1 MTENTRDTFQVD
13 LRGLVDLLSHH
24 LYSSPKVYVR
34 ELLQNGIDAV
44 TQRGAKD
51 DRPAIRLIG
60 SDRSAD
66 GRMHCFDSGIGLDAD
81 DVRTFLATIGRS
93 SKRDEL
99 GFARTD
105 MLGQFGIGLLSAFLV
120 TDEIEVLSRKGDGPI
135 VRWRGRGDGSYVID
149 EYAADG
155 AALRDADRSEF
166 ILSSEPTESVRVP
179 KGRQAP
185 QGTDTSDP
193 RHDWLA
199 EGPGTCVS
207 LTPRRGAEDWLTVE
221 RVSALAQQFGRFLPH
236 RVESVAALRD
246 VDRLRRSTPQGT
258 DTDSDALR
266 RSTPQGTD
274 TDSDA
279 LRRSAPQGT
288 EPETLQIA
296 PLTPPWLIED
306 PVRRRDAVQQLGHTE
321 LGVPPFASVP
331 VHVPA
336 AGLSGV
342 ALILGNPTHTGRRPG
357 SRVYLKGM
365 LLGDEMTGLLPEWA
379 FFVRLVVDTTTLR
392 PTASR
397 EALYDDDL
405 LADTRAALGEQLR
418 RWLGRLAASEPARMN
433 DFLRIHHVAAKA
445 MALAD
450 DEMLTMLLPLLPF
463 QTNVGDSTLPEL
475 LERTDTIYVT
485 RTNDDFHQIAQVAA
499 GQGMAVVNGGYVY
512 EYDLLLKAPI
522 ALPGTNVLTV
532 SPDDLDAHIRTVD
545 ADRSSAVA
553 WPLEQMR
560 DALDRL
566 DVDLELRGFQPS
578 SLPALYL
585 DSATAQER
593 RERRTV
599 AETADDTWA
608 AILGAF
614 DDGGSSRARLL
625 LNDDNQT
632 VQRLLA
638 VRDPGLAAMGIES
651 LYTRALLMGH
661 HRLRPADLAAMD
673 RSFLGLLDRAIG
685 PFDGLRDRRG

>member
-1 MTENTRDTFQVD
+1 MTDNTRDTFQVD

-44 TQRGAKD
+44 TQRGAHD
-51 DRPAIRLIG
+51 DRPAILLTG

-66 GRMHCFDSGIGLDAD
+66 GRMHCFDSGIGLDTD

-99 GFARTD
+99 GFTRSD
-105 MLGQFGIGLLSAFLV
+105 LLGQFGIGLLSAFLV
-120 TDEIEVLSRKGDGPI
+120 TDEIEVLTRKGDGPI
-135 VRWRGRGDGSYVID
+135 VRWRGRGDGSYV
-149 EYAADG
+149 
-155 AALRDADRSEF
+155 
-166 ILSSEPTESVRVP
+166 TEES
-179 KGRQAP
+179 AP
-185 QGTDTSDP
+185 EASDP
-193 RHDWLA
+193 RTAWLA
-199 EGPGTCVS
+199 QGPGTCVS
-207 LTPRRGAEDWLTVE
+207 LTPRRGAEEWLTGD

-236 RVESVAALRD
+236 RVEAVTA
-246 VDRLRRSTPQGT
+246 T
-258 DTDSDALR
+258 DTF
-266 RSTPQGTD
+266 
-274 TDSDA
+274 
-279 LRRSAPQGT
+279 
-288 EPETLQIA
+288 QIA

-306 PVRRRDAVQQLGHTE
+306 PARRRDAVQQLGNTE
-321 LGVPPFASVP
+321 LGVPAFATVP

-365 LLGDEMTGLLPEWA
+365 LLGDEMAGLLPEWA
-379 FFVRLVVDTTTLR
+379 FFVRLVCDTTMLR

-418 RWLGRLAASEPARMN
+418 RWLSRLAATEPGRMN
-433 DFLRIHHVAAKA
+433 DFLSVHHVAAKA

-450 DEMLTMLLPLLPF
+450 DELYRILVPLLPF
-463 QTNVGDSTLPEL
+463 QTNDGEVTLPEL
-475 LERTDTIYVT
+475 LTRTDTIYVT

-499 GQGMAVVNGGYVY
+499 GQGMSVVNGGYVY
-512 EYDLLLKAPI
+512 EHDLLVRAPE
-522 ALPGTNVLTV
+522 ALPGAHVVTV
-532 SPDDLDAHIRTVD
+532 TPDDLDAHIRTVD
-545 ADRSSAVA
+545 SARTSEVA
-553 WPLEQMR
+553 WHLDQMR
-560 DALDRL
+560 HALDRL
-566 DVDLELRGFQPS
+566 DVDLELRGFSPPS
-578 SLPALYL
+578 VPALYL
-585 DSATAQER
+585 DPATAQER
-593 RERRTV
+593 RERRAV

-625 LNDDNQT
+625 LNDDNLT
-632 VQRLLA
+632 VRRLLT
-638 VRDPGLAAMGIES
+638 VRDPGLAAMGVES
-651 LYTRALLMGH
+651 LYARALLMGH
-661 HRLRPADLAAMD
+661 HRLRPADLAALD

-685 PFDGLRDRRG
+685 DTHA

>member
-1 MTENTRDTFQVD
+1 MNQNSSETFQVD

-44 TQRGAKD
+44 TARGSKD
-51 DRPAIRLIG
+51 DRPAILLTG
-60 SDRSAD
+60 SDRATD
-66 GRMHCFDSGIGLDAD
+66 GRMHCFDSGVGLDAH

-135 VRWRGRGDGSYVID
+135 VRWRGRGDGSYEID
-149 EYAADG
+149 EYAP
-155 AALRDADRSEF
+155 
-166 ILSSEPTESVRVP
+166 EP
-179 KGRQAP
+179 G
-185 QGTDTSDP
+185 DP
-193 RHDWLA
+193 RTTWLA
-199 EGPGTCVS
+199 QGPGTCVALS
-207 LTPRRGAEDWLTVE
+207 PRRGAEDWLVGE
-221 RVSALAQQFGRFLPH
+221 RVNALAQQFGRFLPH
-236 RVESVAALRD
+236 RVDAVVTLRQ
-246 VDRLRRSTPQGT
+246 VQG
-258 DTDSDALR
+258 AE
-266 RSTPQGTD
+266 GK
-274 TDSDA
+274 A
-279 LRRSAPQGT
+279 QGT
-288 EPETLQIA
+288 ETLKIA

-365 LLGDEMTGLLPEWA
+365 LLGDEMAGLLPEWA

-405 LADTRAALGEQLR
+405 LADTRTALGEQLR

-433 DFLRIHHVAAKA
+433 EFLRIHHVAAKA

-450 DEMLTMLLPLLPF
+450 DEMLAMLLPLLPF
-463 QTNVGDSTLPEL
+463 QSNVGDSTLPEL

-499 GQGMAVVNGGYVY
+499 GEGMAVVNGGYVY
-512 EYDLLLKAPI
+512 EYDLLLKAPT
-522 ALPGTNVLTV
+522 ALPGIQILTV

-545 ADRSSAVA
+545 SDRTTAVA
-553 WPLEQMR
+553 WPLGQMR
-560 DALDRL
+560 EALDRL
-566 DVDLELRGFQPS
+566 DVDLELRGFSPS
-578 SLPALYL
+578 STTTRPCSGSWA
-585 DSATAQER
+585 SATR
-593 RERRTV
+593 RWQRS
-599 AETADDTWA
+599 A
-608 AILGAF
+608 
-614 DDGGSSRARLL
+614 SS
-625 LNDDNQT
+625 
-632 VQRLLA
+632 
-638 VRDPGLAAMGIES
+638 PC
-651 LYTRALLMGH
+651 TRA
-661 HRLRPADLAAMD
+661 PC
-673 RSFLGLLDRAIG
+673 
-685 PFDGLRDRRG
+685 

>member
-1 MTENTRDTFQVD
+1 MNQNSSETFQVD

-44 TQRGAKD
+44 TSRGAKD
-51 DRPAIRLIG
+51 ARPAVMLTG
-60 SDRSAD
+60 SDRSYD
-66 GRMHCFDSGIGLDAD
+66 GRMHCFDSGVGLDAD

-120 TDEIEVLSRKGDGPI
+120 TDEIEVLSRKGKGPI

-149 EYAADG
+149 EYGTAEG
-155 AALRDADRSEF
+155 AALRDADR
-166 ILSSEPTESVRVP
+166 LR
-179 KGRQAP
+179 RQAP
-185 QGTDTSDP
+185 QGTGSDADRLRRQAPQGSETDADP
-193 RHDWLA
+193 RLAWL
-199 EGPGTCVS
+199 EQGPGTCVALS
-207 LTPRRGAEDWLTVE
+207 PRRGAEEWLTAE
-221 RVSALAQQFGRFLPH
+221 RVNSLASHFGRFLPH
-236 RVESVAALRD
+236 RVSAIAGLPRTGAGLRD
-246 VDRLRRSTPQGT
+246 GAVADGF
-258 DTDSDALR
+258 DT
-266 RSTPQGTD
+266 
-274 TDSDA
+274 
-279 LRRSAPQGT
+279 SAPRTGSVLT
-288 EPETLQIA
+288 IA
-296 PLTPPWLIED
+296 PLTPPWLVED

-331 VHVPA
+331 VSVPA
-336 AGLSGV
+336 AGLHGV

-379 FFVRLVVDTTTLR
+379 FFVRLVADTTTLR

-397 EALYDDDL
+397 EALYEDDL
-405 LADTRAALGEQLR
+405 LADTRTALGEQLR
-418 RWLGRLAASEPARMN
+418 RWLGRLAATEPARMHE
-433 DFLRIHHVAAKA
+433 FLQIHHVAAKA

-463 QTNVGDSTLPEL
+463 QSNVGDTTLPEL

-512 EYDLLLKAPI
+512 EYDLLMKAPT
-522 ALPGTNVLTV
+522 ALPGIQILTV

-545 ADRSSAVA
+545 ADRTTAVA

-560 DALDRL
+560 HALDRL
-566 DVDLELRGFQPS
+566 DVDLELRGFSPS

-585 DSATAQER
+585 DSATAQQR
-593 RERRTV
+593 RQQREV
-599 AETADDTWA
+599 ADTADDTWS

-625 LNDDNQT
+625 LNDDNST
-632 VQRLLA
+632 VQRLLG
-638 VRDPGLAAMGIES
+638 VRDPALAAIGIES

-685 PFDGLRDRRG
+685 DTRG

>member
-1 MTENTRDTFQVD
+1 MTDNTRDTFQVD

-51 DRPAIRLIG
+51 DRPAILLAG

-120 TDEIEVLSRKGDGPI
+120 TDEIEVLTRKADGPV

-149 EYAADG
+149 DAG
-155 AALRDADRSEF
+155 TALRDVDR
-166 ILSSEPTESVRVP
+166 LR
-179 KGRQAP
+179 RQTP
-185 QGTDTSDP
+185 QGTEAGDP
-193 RHDWLA
+193 RMEWLA
-199 EGPGTCVS
+199 QGPGTCVS
-207 LTPRRGAEDWLTVE
+207 LTPRRGAEEWLTGD
-221 RVSALAQQFGRFLPH
+221 RVTALAQQFGRFLPH
-236 RVESVAALRD
+236 RVEAVTA
-246 VDRLRRSTPQGT
+246 T
-258 DTDSDALR
+258 DTF
-266 RSTPQGTD
+266 T
-274 TDSDA
+274 
-279 LRRSAPQGT
+279 
-288 EPETLQIA
+288 IA

-306 PVRRRDAVQQLGHTE
+306 PARRRDAVQQLGSTE
-321 LGVPPFASVP
+321 LGVPTFATVP

-365 LLGDEMTGLLPEWA
+365 LLGDEMPGLLPEWA
-379 FFVRLVVDTTTLR
+379 FFVRLICDTTTLQ

-405 LADTRAALGEQLR
+405 LSDTRAALGEQIR
-418 RWLGRLAASEPARMN
+418 RWLSRLAATEPGRMN

-450 DEMLTMLLPLLPF
+450 DEMYRILLPLLPF
-463 QTNVGDSTLPEL
+463 QTNDGDTTLPDL
-475 LERTDTIYVT
+475 LTRTETIYVT
-485 RTNDDFHQIAQVAA
+485 RTSDDFHQLAQVAG
-499 GQGMAVVNGGYVY
+499 GQGMTVVNGGYVY
-512 EYDLLLKAPI
+512 EHELLLRAPE
-522 ALPGTNVLTV
+522 ALPGAHIVTV
-532 SPDDLDAHIRTVD
+532 TPDDLDAHIRTVD
-545 ADRSSAVA
+545 SARTSEVA

-566 DVDLELRGFQPS
+566 DVDLELRGFSPS
-578 SLPALYL
+578 TVPALYL
-585 DSATAQER
+585 DPATAQER
-593 RERRTV
+593 RERRAV

-632 VQRLLA
+632 VRRLLG
-638 VRDPGLAAMGIES
+638 VRDPGLAAMGVES

-673 RSFLGLLDRAIG
+673 RSFLGLLDRAID
-685 PFDGLRDRRG
+685 PSTLRQAQGTDQETLRQAQGTDTGSGGGHG

>member
-1 MTENTRDTFQVD
+1 MNQNSSETFQVD

-44 TQRGAKD
+44 TARGSTD
-51 DRPAIRLIG
+51 DRPAILLTG
-60 SDRSAD
+60 SDRASD
-66 GRMHCFDSGIGLDAD
+66 GRMHCFDSGVGLDAH

-120 TDEIEVLSRKGDGPI
+120 TDEIEVLSRKGDGPV
-135 VRWRGRGDGSYVID
+135 VRWRGRGDGSYEID
-149 EYAADG
+149 EYAAELG
-155 AALRDADRSEF
+155 
-166 ILSSEPTESVRVP
+166 
-179 KGRQAP
+179 
-185 QGTDTSDP
+185 DP
-193 RHDWLA
+193 RAAWLSQ
-199 EGPGTCVS
+199 GPGTCVS
-207 LTPRRGAEDWLTVE
+207 LSPRRGAEDWLAGD

-236 RVESVAALRD
+236 RVEAVVAHRQAHGTGAIRD
-246 VDRLRRSTPQGT
+246 D
-258 DTDSDALR
+258 DALR
-266 RSTPQGTD
+266 
-274 TDSDA
+274 A
-279 LRRSAPQGT
+279 SAPQG
-288 EPETLQIA
+288 PGGAAETLKIA
-296 PLTPPWLIED
+296 PLTPPWLIKD

-365 LLGDEMTGLLPEWA
+365 LLGDEMAGLLPEWA

-405 LADTRAALGEQLR
+405 LADTRTALGEQLR

-450 DEMLTMLLPLLPF
+450 DEMLAMLLPLLPF
-463 QTNVGDSTLPEL
+463 QSNIGDSTLPEL

-499 GQGMAVVNGGYVY
+499 GEGMAVVNGGYVY
-512 EYDLLLKAPI
+512 EYDLLLKAPT
-522 ALPGTNVLTV
+522 ALPGIHVLTV

-545 ADRSSAVA
+545 PDRITAVA
-553 WPLEQMR
+553 WPLEKMR

-566 DVDLELRGFQPS
+566 DVDLELRGFSPS

-593 RERRTV
+593 RERRDV
-599 AETADDTWA
+599 ADTADDTWA

-632 VQRLLA
+632 VQRLLG
-638 VRDPGLAAMGIES
+638 VRDPALAAIGVES
-651 LYTRALLMGH
+651 LYTRALMMGH

-673 RSFLGLLDRAIG
+673 RSFLGLLDRAIE
-685 PFDGLRDRRG
+685 PFDKLRDRHG